1 MPNEPIKK
9 LSHKDVSS
17 LSTAEFLDTAKVPFI
32 RLLSYVKP
40 YKQRFVLGIF
50 FGVLFGL
57 FNAVMLFGLKI
68 VFEIVLPK
76 EGESVEIV
84 ISESVENQN
93 IVVDLENGSI
103 PQALPIQGA
112 QAGDTATITLPVS
125 ETKTVKTP
133 IGDINIP
140 RPSLDKGGSIKVVV
154 FACLII
160 PLLIL
165 IRGLLSYLN
174 QYCMMW
180 VGMRVLYDLR
190 DKTFTSLMQQSLT
203 FHGKQKTGELIQ
215 TVFNQTR
222 MAQQAGTQLSSD
234 LVKHPISIVA
244 IVVALVYIDWLF
256 AVCALVLF
264 PLCLLPVIMV
274 SKKVRQAG
282 GKEEQEA
289 GMIMVTMQESFA
301 GIRVVKAHAREEFER
316 KKFNIASTKMI
327 GFIMRWRKAIEIVG
341 PLVETVASLGI
352 AVGLLYAWA
361 TQMSAGEFLI
371 RYIALVALYPHAKA
385 LSRVQIQLQKCLVAS
400 TKVFAIMD
408 SVPDV
413 QDSPDAVP
421 LARCEGAIAFENIS
435 FSYVVD
441 KPAVAD
447 INLTMEPGKFYAL
460 VGRSGSG
467 KSTLFSLLLRFYD
480 PDYGTIRIDNQDIRT
495 ITQQSLRDNIGLV
508 TQDTFLFHD
517 SIFANI
523 QYGKLDATKE
533 EIEAAA
539 IQAHAH
545 DFIMEQKDG
554 YNTIVGDKG
563 CNLSGGQQQRIS
575 IARAFLRN
583 APILLLDE
591 FSSALDTESEKRIQA
606 AIARLAEGKTV
617 IAIAHRLSTILEAD
631 QIILL
636 EEGSIVD
643 TGTHEEM
650 LAHSDAYR
658 RVYDLQFNVAPDD
671 PIPAAIAQSHD

>member
-1 MPNEPIKK
+1 MPEQPIKK
-9 LSHKDVSS
+9 LSHKDVSG
-17 LSTAEFLDTAKVPFI
+17 LSTTEFLDTAKVPFL

-40 YKQRFVLGIF
+40 YKKRFVLGIA
-50 FGVLFGL
+50 FGVIFGL
-57 FNAVMLFGLKI
+57 FNAVMLFGLKM

-76 EGESVEIV
+76 EGETIDIV
-84 ISESVENQN
+84 LSETGANQN
-93 IVVDLENGSI
+93 IVVDLKNGSV
-103 PQALPIQGA
+103 PQAFPIQGA
-112 QAGDTATITLPVS
+112 TAGETAKISLPVS
-125 ETKTVKTP
+125 DTKPVKTP
-133 IGDINIP
+133 FGEINVP
-140 RPSLDKGGSIKVVV
+140 RPSLGKGGSAKIVI

-190 DKTFTSLMQQSLT
+190 DMTFTSLMRQSIG

-234 LVKHPISIVA
+234 LVKHPISILA
-244 IVVALVYIDWLF
+244 IVFALVYIDWLF

-289 GMIMVTMQESFA
+289 GMLMVTMQESFA
-301 GIRVVKAHAREEFER
+301 GIRVVKSHAREEFER
-316 KKFNIASTKMI
+316 TKFNDASTKMI
-327 GFIMRWRKAIEIVG
+327 GFIMRWRKAMEIVG

-352 AVGLLYAWA
+352 AAGLVYAWA
-361 TQMSAGEFLI
+361 TQMSAGDFLI

-385 LSRVQIQLQKCLVAS
+385 LSRVQIQLQKCLIAS

-408 SVPDV
+408 AVPDV
-413 QDSPDAVP
+413 QDAPDAVA
-421 LARCEGAIAFENIS
+421 LDRCQGAITFNDVS
-435 FSYVVD
+435 FAYVDD
-441 KPAVAD
+441 KPAVQN
-447 INLTMEPGKFYAL
+447 ISLSMEPGKFYAL

-467 KSTLFSLLLRFYD
+467 KSTLFSLLLRFYN
-480 PDYGTIRIDNQDIRT
+480 PDQGAISIDGHN
-495 ITQQSLRDNIGLV
+495 ITDVTQESLRDNIGLV

-517 SIFANI
+517 SIYANI

-533 EIEAAA
+533 EIETAAKH
-539 IQAHAH
+539 AHAH
-545 DFIMEQKDG
+545 EFILEQKDG
-554 YNTIVGDKG
+554 YDTLVGDKG

-591 FSSALDTESEKRIQA
+591 FSSALDTESEKHIQA
-606 AIARLAEGKTV
+606 AISKLAQGKTV

-636 EEGSIVD
+636 EEGNIVD